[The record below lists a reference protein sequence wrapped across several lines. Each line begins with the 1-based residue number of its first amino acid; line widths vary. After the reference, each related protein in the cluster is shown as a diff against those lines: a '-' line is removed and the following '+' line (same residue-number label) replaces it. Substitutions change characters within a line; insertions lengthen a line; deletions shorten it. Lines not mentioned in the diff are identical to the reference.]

1 MSAPSRPTAAVVII
15 GDEVLSGKVQEQNV
29 AFFIERFRMLGV
41 ELSRVVIVGDA
52 MDDIGVAVRDAS
64 ERFDHVCTTGGV
76 GPTHDDIT
84 MDAIAVA
91 FGVELIEDPTLLGL
105 VDQVFGESASEGH
118 RRLARLPKG
127 AHLEGVMGPPW
138 PTVVF
143 RNIIIFPGIP
153 RLLRAKFEGIA
164 ERFAG
169 QPAYWGHLE
178 IRAREVDIC
187 ERLEV
192 VVAAHADVEIGSY
205 PNREDDG
212 WWTRLTVE
220 CLDEDRARVA
230 LDALTAAFGSD
241 AMRIGPVRA
250 SNRQD

>member
-1 MSAPSRPTAAVVII
+1 MSEPRRPTAAVVII

-29 AFFIERFRMLGV
+29 AFFIEQFRMLGV
-41 ELSRVVIVGDA
+41 ELSRVLIVGDEMEA
-52 MDDIGVAVRDAS
+52 IGAAVREAS

-91 FGVELIEDPTLLGL
+91 FGVDLIEDPTLLGL

-118 RRLARLPKG
+118 RRLARLPEG
-127 AHLEGVMGPPW
+127 SHLEGTMGPPW

-143 RNIIIFPGIP
+143 RNVVIFPGIP
-153 RLLRAKFEGIA
+153 RLLRLKFEAIA

-169 QPAYWGHLE
+169 QPAYWGHVE

-187 ERLEV
+187 ERLEE
-192 VVAAHADVEIGSY
+192 VVAAYSDVEIGSY
-205 PNREDDG
+205 PNREEDG

-220 CLDEDRARVA
+220 SLDEGRARVA
-230 LDALTAAFGSD
+230 LEALTTAFGSES
-241 AMRIGPVRA
+241 ARISQVCA
-250 SNRQD
+250 SNRED